1 MTEQFRLRRAVLV
14 AAAATTVAAALPT
27 AAIAQ
32 GPATVQG
39 AGATFPS
46 RVYERWMHS
55 FEKSSGIK
63 MAYRPSGS
71 GDGIQQI
78 SNRAVQFAGS
88 DAPLQPGELAQRK
101 LIQMPMLVG
110 GIVPAVNLPGIG
122 NERLRLTG
130 EVLADIMADRI
141 KSWGDARISAL
152 NPGVALPATPIRRI
166 VRAEKS
172 GTTNGFTG
180 YLSAV
185 SPAFKA
191 EVGAGLLVKW
201 PGDVI
206 AVEGNDGVSKALK
219 TTPGAIAYVSYDR
232 LEADHLAGVKLRNA
246 AGAWVAAGEAGFRDA
261 IAQSELAKRG
271 DDTASLVNTGGAFAW
286 PITMTS
292 FVLIDA
298 QPARGDEAS
307 GAMRYLYWCFMHGDD
322 LTRGTGFAPLPVSL
336 QSRLAA
342 RLAQVKP
349 QDGKVPLYAMD

>member
-1 MTEQFRLRRAVLV
+1 MTEQFLLRRAVIV
-14 AAAATTVAAALPT
+14 AACSIAATLSTAAL
-27 AAIAQ
+27 AQ
-32 GPATVQG
+32 GPTVQG

-55 FEKSSGIK
+55 FEKASGVK
-63 MAYRPSGS
+63 VSYRPTGS

-88 DAPLQPGELAQRK
+88 DAPLQPSDLAQRK

-110 GIVPAVNLPGIG
+110 GIVPAVNLPGVG

-130 EVLADIMADRI
+130 DVLADIMADRV
-141 KSWGDARISAL
+141 KTWNDPRIAAL
-152 NPGVALPATPIRRI
+152 NPGVALPALPIRRI

-172 GTTNGFTG
+172 GTTNGFTS
-180 YLSAV
+180 YLSGV

-191 EVGAGLLVKW
+191 QVGSGLIVKW
-201 PGDVI
+201 PGDVT

-219 TTPGAIAYVSYDR
+219 STAGALAYVSYDR

-246 AGAWVAAGEAGFRDA
+246 AGSWVAAGETAFRDA
-261 IAQSELAKRG
+261 ISESELATRG
-271 DDTASLVNTGGAFAW
+271 DDTASLVNMPGPFAW

-298 QPARGDEAS
+298 QPGRGDDAA

-349 QDGKVPLYAMD
+349 QDGKVPHYAME